1 MEIIKY
7 KDLSNRDVEFT
18 LDLLKRVLPELKKI
32 NNDEVYNFALRCKAM
47 GVNPLIDVHNAKFGD
62 AEQIIPI
69 VKKDFYIKN
78 ANSSKDYAGF
88 NAGVVVVSAKDE
100 IIEREGTI
108 VISGEELVGG
118 WARLFTKERGEYYVS
133 VSIEE
138 YIGKTRAGAINS
150 MWSSKPATMIRKV
163 AISQVHREAFPDFTG
178 TYSEEE
184 ITESEVIDADAVVID
199 DVDETQEDKT
209 EVGKLDNS
217 ENVKKFEEKVKSKI
231 NIPVPNPEDVFN

>member
-18 LDLLKRVLPELKKI
+18 LDLLKRVLPELKKV
-32 NNDEVYNFALRCKAM
+32 NDEEVYNFALRCKAM
-47 GVNPLIDVHNAKFGD
+47 GVNPLVDVHNARFGD

-78 ANSSKDYAGF
+78 ANSNKDYAGF
-88 NAGVVVVSAKDE
+88 KAGVVVVNAKGG
-100 IIEREGTI
+100 IVEREGTI
-108 VISGEELVGG
+108 VVSGEELVGG
-118 WARLFTKERGEYYVS
+118 WAKLFTKERGEYYVS

-138 YIGKTRAGAINS
+138 YIGRTRTGTINA

-163 AISQVHREAFPDFTG
+163 AISQVHREAFPDFSG

-184 ITESEVIDADAVVID
+184 IFENETIDVGAEIIEEVV
-199 DVDETQEDKT
+199 
-209 EVGKLDNS
+209 EVKNNAIEAKIDNS
-217 ENVKKFEEKVKSKI
+217 ENVKKFEEKIKNKI
-231 NIPVPNPEDVFN
+231 NIPVPDPEDIFN

>member
-18 LDLLKRVLPELKKI
+18 LDILKRVLPELKKVK
-32 NNDEVYNFALRCKAM
+32 DEEVYNFALRCKAM
-47 GVNPLIDVHNAKFGD
+47 GVNPLVDVHNVKFGD
-62 AEQIIPI
+62 AEQIPV

-78 ANSSKDYAGF
+78 ANSNKDYAGF
-88 NAGVVVVSAKDE
+88 KAGVVVVSAKDE

-138 YIGKTRAGAINS
+138 YIGRTKAGVINS

-163 AISQVHREAFPDFTG
+163 AISQVHREAFPDFSG

-184 ITESEVIDADAVVID
+184 IFENETIDAEAEVIEVVETHDI
-199 DVDETQEDKT
+199 ETQKS
-209 EVGKLDNS
+209 KLDNS
-217 ENVKKFEEKVKSKI
+217 ENIKKFEEKIKNKI
-231 NIPVPNPEDVFN
+231 NVPIPNPEDVFD

>member
-18 LDLLKRVLPELKKI
+18 LELLKRVLPELKKV
-32 NNDEVYNFALRCKAM
+32 NDEEVYNFALRCKAM
-47 GVNPLIDVHNAKFGD
+47 GVNPLIDVHNARFGD

-78 ANSSKDYAGF
+78 ANSNKDYAGF
-88 NAGVVVVSAKDE
+88 KAGVVVVNVKSE

-108 VISGEELVGG
+108 VIDGEELVGG
-118 WARLFTKERGEYYVS
+118 WAKLFTKERGEYYVS

-138 YIGKTRAGAINS
+138 YIGRTKAGVINS

-163 AISQVHREAFPDFTG
+163 AISQVHREAFPDFSG

-184 ITESEVIDADAVVID
+184 IFENETIDVEAEVIEVV
-199 DVDETQEDKT
+199 ETHDIETRKS
-209 EVGKLDNS
+209 KLDNS
-217 ENVKKFEEKVKSKI
+217 ENIKKFEEKIKNKI
-231 NIPVPNPEDVFN
+231 NVPIPNPEDVFD

>member
-18 LDLLKRVLPELKKI
+18 LELLKRVLPELEKVK
-32 NNDEVYNFALRCKAM
+32 NEEVYNFALRCKAM
-47 GVNPLIDVHNAKFGD
+47 GVNPLVDVHNVKFGD
-62 AEQIIPI
+62 AEQIPV

-78 ANSSKDYAGF
+78 ANSNKNYAGF
-88 NAGVVVVSAKDE
+88 KAGVVVVNAKGE

-108 VISGEELVGG
+108 VVSGEELVGG
-118 WARLFTKERGEYYVS
+118 WARLFVKEREDYYVS

-138 YIGKTRAGAINS
+138 YIGRTKAGVINS

-163 AISQVHREAFPDFTG
+163 AISQVHREAFPDFSG

-184 ITESEVIDADAVVID
+184 IFENETIDAEVEVIDVEVNE
-199 DVDETQEDKT
+199 VKTQKS
-209 EVGKLDNS
+209 KLDNS
-217 ENVKKFEEKVKSKI
+217 ENIKKFEEKIKNKI
-231 NIPVPNPEDVFN
+231 NVPIPNPEDVFN